1 MTPAHHPSEELL
13 LDHAAGALAEAPALL
28 VATHLA
34 LCPRCRAEYAA
45 LEAVGA
51 EFVEAEPAPSL
62 EDDVLQR
69 TLARLGEQEPAPAP
83 SPAAAWPPRPL
94 RDYLPVGLD
103 ALPWR
108 RRMSGVWS
116 CPLEGFGRGAKVEM
130 LRIAPGR
137 AVPHHT
143 HRGQELTLVL
153 EGGYTDELGS
163 FARGDVSVADE
174 SVRHRPQADPGPDC
188 ICLTVVEGALR
199 FSGLFG
205 LIANPLQ
212 RL

>member
-34 LCPRCRAEYAA
+34 LCPRCRAETAA
-45 LEAVGA
+45 LEALGA
-51 EFVEAEPAPSL
+51 DFLESAPAEPVAESL
-62 EDDVLQR
+62 LER
-69 TLARLGEQEPAPAP
+69 TLACLDGREPPPAAPAGP
-83 SPAAAWPPRPL
+83 VWPPRPL
-94 RDYLPVGLD
+94 RDYLPGGLD

-116 CPLEGFGRGAKVEM
+116 CSVPGVGRGGKVEM

-137 AVPHHT
+137 AVPPHT
-143 HRGQELTLVL
+143 HRGSELTLVL

-163 FARGDVSVADE
+163 FARGDVCVADE
-174 SVRHRPQADPGPDC
+174 SVRHRPQADQGPDC
-188 ICLTVVEGALR
+188 ICLTVVDGVLR